1 MIALRSLAFQ
11 FLFYANLIGQLL
23 LFSPVFFFLP
33 ERTCW
38 RIVKNW
44 ARSSLWLLHR
54 VAGTRSEI
62 TGQEHLPSG
71 ATIIASKHQ
80 SFWET
85 FALVPQLDRPT
96 FILKKELMAIPV
108 FGAYCRRMGMI
119 PVDRSR
125 RGAVLASMLEDVRAA
140 MAAGRQIVIFPEGT
154 RSAPGAAPNYRP
166 GIHFLYNA
174 THVPVTPV
182 ALNSGL
188 FWPRQAFYRRPGTI
202 RAQFLPPIEPGL
214 DRADFLARLTDEI
227 EERTIELIRLAYEE
241 QPGLPMSKLV
251 ASRLRQDGVAAGNAE
266 A

>member
-11 FLFYANLIGQLL
+11 LLFYANLIGQLL
-23 LFSPVFFFLP
+23 FFSPVFFFIS
-33 ERTCW
+33 EQRCW
-38 RIVKNW
+38 TIVKNW

-62 TGQEHLPSG
+62 TGHENLPVG

-140 MAAGRQIVIFPEGT
+140 MAQGRQIVIFPEGT

-202 RAQFLPPIEPGL
+202 RAQFLPQIEPGL
-214 DRADFLARLTDEI
+214 DRAVFLARLTDEI
-227 EERTIELIRLAYEE
+227 ETRSFELIRLAYEE
-241 QPGLPMSKLV
+241 QPDLPMSKLV
-251 ASRLRQDGVAAGNAE
+251 ASRLRHDDPATGTAE